1 VELARQLVALVAVVG
16 RVGQWVVVQ
25 LRGKELLAVFMA
37 AVVVVMRIPLRQLAR
52 PALQMAQFALSGP
65 VILAHSHQLA

>member
-1 VELARQLVALVAVVG
+1 MALARQLVALVAVVG

-52 PALQMAQFALSGP
+52 PALQMAQSVLSGP
-65 VILAHSHQLA
+65 AIQEHTHQLA